1 MVSKFK
7 YYLII
12 LGCVHF
18 LFSGTSKQ
26 GEAYEYFLK
35 GEYEILHNNFRNAE
49 KHYTKAL
56 SLSPGSPTILQSL
69 VDLKSYQGK
78 YPEAIQYLEKIM
90 ELEPS
95 NKDSGLDLYELYIH
109 EGDTIK
115 AELVLDSLLTHY
127 PGDQDILF
135 FRANTQFANQ
145 DWSNLLKTYQA
156 IYVSD
161 PDHNDLLI
169 KIYEIG
175 IATGNIDLVREILT
189 ELKAASENLIILELL
204 VEIANNMGEY
214 DEAINLMEE
223 LMEIA
228 GSSDELK
235 INLSALFLKTEQFE
249 EVISI
254 LQPIYETGN
263 YSLDIL
269 RMLLISFSSLAQIEK
284 EIDVSQTLLNEYPEL
299 SVGYEALSFS
309 YLKLGSIEKA
319 VKILLDALLKFPD
332 EVTFPYSL
340 ATIFYDS
347 GDFLKAE
354 NYFHNVLSIQ
364 SDMISAK
371 HALAMMYEEMNDTNR
386 SDSLFLHIIEQDK
399 NDAVSRN
406 DYAYILSERDK
417 ISPEELSF
425 ALELATNAIA
435 NEPDNA
441 AFLDTIGWIYY
452 KLGTY
457 QIAEEY
463 LEKSLSINDN
473 NPVILE
479 HLGDIYVKLNKSSEA
494 VNIYE
499 KVLSIDSDN
508 HLVKDKIHKIN
519 GR

>member
-90 ELEPS
+90 ELEPG

-135 FRANTQFANQ
+135 FRANTQFSNQ

-175 IATGNIDLVREILT
+175 IATGEIELVREILW
-189 ELKAASENLIILELL
+189 ELKSYSNNRIIFELL
-204 VEIANNMGEY
+204 IEIANNSGEY
-214 DEAINLMEE
+214 DDAIDLMEE
-223 LMEIA
+223 LMEIT
-228 GSSDELK
+228 GDTDKLK
-235 INLSALFLKTEQFE
+235 INLGELFLKAEYFE
-249 EVISI
+249 KVIDI
-254 LQPIYETGN
+254 LLPIYETGN

-269 RMLLISFSSLAQIEK
+269 RMLLISSSVLGQTEK
-284 EIDVSQTLLNEYPEL
+284 EIKISKTLINEYPNL
-299 SVGYEALSFS
+299 SVGYEALSFA
-309 YLKLGSIEKA
+309 YLQSGSNDKAIE
-319 VKILLDALLKFPD
+319 VLLQALPKFPNN
-332 EVTFPYSL
+332 VTFPFSL
-340 ATIFYDS
+340 ATILSTY
-347 GDFLKAE
+347 GDYSKAKK
-354 NYFHNVLSIQ
+354 YFHR
-364 SDMISAK
+364 
-371 HALAMMYEEMNDTNR
+371 ALAIQPELVSAQRALALMYEEMDDIKQ
-386 SDSLFLHIIEQDK
+386 SDSLFLHMIHDNIS
-399 NDAVSRN
+399 DAVGQN
-406 DYAYILSERDK
+406 DYAYILSEREESSK
-417 ISPEELSF
+417 EELQY
-425 ALELATNAIA
+425 ALELA
-435 NEPDNA
+435 E
-441 AFLDTIGWIYY
+441 
-452 KLGTY
+452 KL
-457 QIAEEY
+457 ISKKLILPSVKE
-463 LEKSLSINDN
+463 LNN
-473 NPVILE
+473 NPSSRSA
-479 HLGDIYVKLNKSSEA
+479 KLRYA
-494 VNIYE
+494 I
-499 KVLSIDSDN
+499 
-508 HLVKDKIHKIN
+508 KIN
-519 GR
+519 EGNDFSEFLKKFQNFLNIEKLSEEL